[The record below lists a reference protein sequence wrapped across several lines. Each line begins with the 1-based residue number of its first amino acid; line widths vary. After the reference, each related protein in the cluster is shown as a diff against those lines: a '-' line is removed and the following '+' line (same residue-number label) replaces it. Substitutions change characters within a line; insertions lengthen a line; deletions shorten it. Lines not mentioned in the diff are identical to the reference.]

1 MIVGK
6 NVSYSLNSPYCS
18 NLTLFSF
25 SSSLLAKPCYPAISF
40 SYQMPLGTFL
50 GISLSWLL
58 EKICCCFLFISFKL
72 VCFQGCC
79 IGQGTYSDLANSGLD
94 VQSLVSLPESDDDSA
109 IEADDIEVK
118 EKEGGNTT
126 QANAVKAKVRNFII
140 VCQPL
145 LIIHMWERVENCF
158 TALFCHAM
166 NTRKGLYLCAAGRF
180 NPLNP
185 NISRYR

>member
-1 MIVGK
+1 
-6 NVSYSLNSPYCS
+6 
-18 NLTLFSF
+18 
-25 SSSLLAKPCYPAISF
+25 
-40 SYQMPLGTFL
+40 MPLGTFL

-126 QANAVKAKVRNFII
+126 QAIAVKAKVRNFII

-145 LIIHMWERVENCF
+145 LIIHMWERV
-158 TALFCHAM
+158 
-166 NTRKGLYLCAAGRF
+166 
-180 NPLNP
+180 
-185 NISRYR
+185 